1 MQLEITLLNEVG
13 QTWRDKYL
21 TFSYVQNLDLKLY
34 VCVYMGVSRN
44 YKRGHER
51 GRNDL
56 KEDENL
62 DNEIH
67 AGGDT
72 NWRGKKRIISGEGHG
87 RGQWE

>member
-13 QTWRDKYL
+13 QTWRDKYF

-34 VCVYMGVSRN
+34 MCVYIGVSRN
-44 YKRGHER
+44 YKRLMKGAEK
-51 GRNDL
+51 NL
-56 KEDENL
+56 KEEKNL

-67 AGGDT
+67 AGGET
-72 NWRGKKRIISGEGHG
+72 NGRGKKGIIWEEGHE